1 VFKDVTSRIE
11 NLQLATSI
19 KQYSSYKF
27 DFGQLRKIL
36 SNFDSPPPSPTGLS
50 EASTLINKTTP
61 HNPKFKA
68 ASSYTIERKIDPS
81 KPFLTSS
88 PKSLIGTT
96 NSHLKHASYHPNQ
109 LQSPGESMTSS
120 KYDLDTKASSYLFP
134 RTHQT
139 SENSSDRRPSINT
152 TRRYPEVV
160 VEVGPKVRKAR
171 PHTNATRLPAPTF
184 QVGGLG
190 RDQRET
196 ISSKMPGANTT
207 DKDPLLPTI
216 RPTVS
221 KSVGFMRNPVSA
233 TSRTLNEKENRA
245 AYNFE
250 EHAQK
255 CVFCRDP
262 YKVYMSHND
271 LCQAGHSEA
280 RRVASLMFYQTDGHV
295 YSTTEERGRIC
306 RLELPQDYKQ
316 VKGLLEAIERSL
328 RHRSGEP
335 FVSMDHQKHVAT
347 EKRPTISIA
356 TSDLKIAKRPVRA
369 RSSMGADPAADMPPS
384 SPPQSQL
391 SDYRRSF

>member
-1 VFKDVTSRIE
+1 
-11 NLQLATSI
+11 
-19 KQYSSYKF
+19 
-27 DFGQLRKIL
+27 
-36 SNFDSPPPSPTGLS
+36 
-50 EASTLINKTTP
+50 
-61 HNPKFKA
+61 
-68 ASSYTIERKIDPS
+68 
-81 KPFLTSS
+81 
-88 PKSLIGTT
+88 
-96 NSHLKHASYHPNQ
+96 
-109 LQSPGESMTSS
+109 
-120 KYDLDTKASSYLFP
+120 
-134 RTHQT
+134 
-139 SENSSDRRPSINT
+139 
-152 TRRYPEVV
+152 
-160 VEVGPKVRKAR
+160 
-171 PHTNATRLPAPTF
+171 
-184 QVGGLG
+184 
-190 RDQRET
+190 
-196 ISSKMPGANTT
+196 MPGANTT

-216 RPTVS
+216 RPTVN

-233 TSRTLNEKENRA
+233 TSRTLNEKENWA

-335 FVSMDHQKHVAT
+335 FVSMDRQKHVAT

-369 RSSMGADPAADMPPS
+369 RSSMGADPADDMPPS

-391 SDYRRSF
+391 SDYRRLF